1 MSSLKHSI
9 GSSNSKPVKEKPY
22 PAATAS
28 VYLMGVQL
36 PDVQADRPDV
46 TVGLNRVGVTDVE
59 KLVKIARPSMRP
71 IVLMATFDVYVDLP
85 GWRKGADMSRN
96 MEVIDATLEDAVA
109 EPTYRLE
116 DVCGEVAERLLE
128 RHSYTTQAIVSMEAS
143 YMTREQ
149 TPATERETQG
159 TVDVIASAT
168 ATEDGTEETIGARV
182 TGMTVCPCSQGMS
195 EGRARHTLQD
205 LGVDSETVDA
215 FIEQVPQPG
224 HSQRGHATILIESE
238 GAPPVDLRDVIDV
251 AKDAMS
257 ARIYNLAKRPD
268 EDAMT
273 LHAHQNAKFV
283 EDCVRSMAE
292 GVIERFPDLG
302 DDATVTMRQRNDE
315 SIHQHNAYAERV
327 ATVGSLR
334 SELKPTDE
342 AHE

>member
-1 MSSLKHSI
+1 MD
-9 GSSNSKPVKEKPY
+9 
-22 PAATAS
+22 A
-28 VYLMGVQL
+28 QL

-46 TVGLNRVGVTDVE
+46 TVGLNRVGVTNVE
-59 KLVKIARPSMRP
+59 KLVKIARPSKRP

-96 MEVIDATLEDAVA
+96 MEVIDATLEDAVS

-116 DVCGEVAERLLE
+116 DVCGDVADRLLD
-128 RHSYTTQAIVSMEAS
+128 RHSYTTNAIVSMEAT

-168 ATEDGTEETIGARV
+168 ASEAGTKETIGARV

-195 EGRARHTLQD
+195 EGRAREVLD
-205 LGVDSETVDA
+205 ELGVDDA
-215 FIEQVPQPG
+215 TTEAFLDRVPQPG
-224 HSQRGHATILIESE
+224 HSQRGHATILIEST

-251 AKDAMS
+251 ARDAMS

-273 LHAHQNAKFV
+273 VNAHRNAKFV
-283 EDCVRSMAE
+283 EDCVRAMAE
-292 GVIERFPDLG
+292 GVVDTFPDLS
-302 DDATVTMRQRNDE
+302 DAAQVTMRQRNDE
-315 SIHQHNAYAERV
+315 SIHQHDAYAERV
-327 ATVGSLR
+327 AEVGTLR
-334 SELKPTDE
+334 EELTE
-342 AHE
+342 